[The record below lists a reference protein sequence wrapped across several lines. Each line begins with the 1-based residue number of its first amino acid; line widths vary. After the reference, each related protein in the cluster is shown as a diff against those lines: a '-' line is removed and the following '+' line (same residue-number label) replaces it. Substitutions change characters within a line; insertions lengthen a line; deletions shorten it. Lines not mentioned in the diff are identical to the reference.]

1 MRTAEEKN
9 PNSCCLVDSL
19 SLSTVVQTESSGRR
33 PMLWRAAL
41 ARRQLISLATNGIHE
56 LASAQGWKEQA
67 EACGLATNNLSQH
80 YTMYS

>member
-1 MRTAEEKN
+1 
-9 PNSCCLVDSL
+9 
-19 SLSTVVQTESSGRR
+19 
-33 PMLWRAAL
+33 MLWRAAL